1 MATISQKITPFLW
14 FETQAE
20 EAANFYTS
28 IFKNAKIG
36 RVMRVGDAGP
46 GPKGSVLTVEFV
58 IEGMEF
64 VALNGGPQYQF
75 TPAVSFQINCE
86 TQEEV
91 DHYWDGLLAGGGTT
105 QACGWL
111 QDKYGLSWQVTP
123 VVLFKMLTDPD
134 TEKSGRAM
142 KQMMEMVK
150 LDIAPL
156 QKAYEGK

>member
-14 FETQAE
+14 FATEAE
-20 EAANFYTS
+20 DAANFYTS
-28 IFKNAKIG
+28 IFKDAKIG
-36 RVMRVGDAGP
+36 RVMRTGDAGP

-64 VALNGGPQYQF
+64 VALNGGPQHKF
-75 TPAVSFQINCE
+75 TEAVSFQINCE
-86 TQEEV
+86 TQAEV
-91 DHYWDGLLAGGGTT
+91 DHYWDRLLEGGGKT

-111 QDKYGLSWQVTP
+111 KDRFGLSWQVTP

-134 TEKSGRAM
+134 REKSGRAM

-156 QKAYEGK
+156 QKAFEGK

>member
-1 MATISQKITPFLW
+1 MATISQKISPFLW
-14 FETQAE
+14 FDTEAE

-58 IEGMEF
+58 LEGMEF

-150 LDIAPL
+150 LDISPL

>member
-14 FETQAE
+14 FDTEAE
-20 EAANFYTS
+20 EAVNFYTS
-28 IFKNAKIG
+28 IFKDAKVG
-36 RVMRVGDAGP
+36 RVMRTGDAGP
-46 GPKGSVLTVEFV
+46 PPKGRVLTIEFTL
-58 IEGMEF
+58 EGMEF
-64 VALNGGPQYQF
+64 VALNGGPQYKF
-75 TPAVSFQINCE
+75 TEAVSFQINCE
-86 TQEEV
+86 TQKEV

-111 QDKYGLSWQVTP
+111 KDKYGLSWQVTP
-123 VVLFKMLTDPD
+123 VVLYKMLTDPD
-134 TEKSGRAM
+134 AEKSGRAM

>member
-14 FETQAE
+14 FETEAE
-20 EAANFYTS
+20 DAANFYTS
-28 IFKNAKIG
+28 IFKDAKIG

-58 IEGMEF
+58 LEGMEF
-64 VALNGGPQYQF
+64 VALNGGPQYKF

-86 TQEEV
+86 TQQEV
-91 DHYWDGLLAGGGTT
+91 DHYWDRLLEGGGTT

-111 QDKYGLSWQVTP
+111 TDRYGLSWQVTP

-134 TEKSGRAM
+134 REKSGRAM